1 MTTLAPSSCDF
12 PGPVWVRWKGEV
24 FWPAVSFVKR
34 NEQDAADVGGP
45 EIEAEEVNSEDSND
59 AAGGSSGL

>member
-1 MTTLAPSSCDF
+1 MRL
-12 PGPVWVRWKGEV
+12 PGASVGPMEGGGVMARRVVRKAEEE
-24 FWPAVSFVKR
+24 KEK